1 MSATLIVVEPVAE
14 ARAGTDAAT
23 GVAWMTGAGSWK
35 APSAQAPASAAVP
48 PRSDAATS
56 AASGRAT
63 DPIRR
68 GRAAVSL
75 SEGCTSK
82 WGDERLIPPVIGSD
96 P

>member
-23 GVAWMTGAGSWK
+23 GVAWTTGAGSSK

-63 DPIRR
+63 DAIRR
-68 GRAAVSL
+68 GRAAV
-75 SEGCTSK
+75 G
-82 WGDERLIPPVIGSD
+82 RIGGMD
-96 P
+96 VEMGG